1 MLQTTG
7 MDDQDHLAV
16 IGAALQSGQAM
27 GARLGLSR
35 VPAPSWMQNAT
46 PQGISTPAE
55 ELDYLPLDGVDFTN
69 TGLATID
76 QEAQLVALPQRPFR
90 GERIVLQALSIGPG
104 GGTADALFRIVITP
118 AMYVGAVQIGAT
130 QGQMPAS
137 AFGPGAFGVRLSFAV
152 AGQGTRI
159 YMPIIM
165 YGINA
170 AERIVVSGGIF
181 GRAVR

>member
-1 MLQTTG
+1 
-7 MDDQDHLAV
+7 
-16 IGAALQSGQAM
+16 M
-27 GARLGLSR
+27 GARLGLTK
-35 VPAPSWMQNAT
+35 VPMPNWMQNAT

-55 ELDYLPLDGVDFTN
+55 ELDYLPLDGVDYTN
-69 TGLATID
+69 AGVATVD
-76 QEAQLVALPQRPFR
+76 QEAQLTALPQRPFR
-90 GERIVLQALSIGPG
+90 GERIVLQAISVSPIGAV
-104 GGTADALFRIVITP
+104 ADALFRIIITP

-137 AFGPGAFGVRLSFAV
+137 AFGPGAFGVRLSFAT

-165 YGINA
+165 FAVNGG
-170 AERIVVSGGIF
+170 ERIVVSGGIF